1 MGSLYFIILKYAL
14 LKFTKF
20 YYLLTWWLTAPLS
33 APFLT
38 SQLELRCRATVNL
51 KASFLARPPVISLEV
66 GSSFVSG
73 KLTMSADLRENE
85 RMIFFIIPK

>member
-20 YYLLTWWLTAPLS
+20 YYLLTWWLTALLS

-51 KASFLARPPVISLEV
+51 KASFLARPPVISLEL
-66 GSSFVSG
+66 GSSFFSG
-73 KLTMSADLRENE
+73 KLTMLADLRENE
-85 RMIFFIIPK
+85 RMIFS